1 MILFLII
8 KSVLDR
14 FDLYGL
20 LEGGAPKEE
29 FDEESKAYCL
39 RDSNLL
45 VFAALLLY
53 LSASDFPSDYPKILN
68 AR

>member
-8 KSVLDR
+8 KSVIDR

-39 RDSNLL
+39 RDSNL
-45 VFAALLLY
+45 
-53 LSASDFPSDYPKILN
+53 
-68 AR
+68 